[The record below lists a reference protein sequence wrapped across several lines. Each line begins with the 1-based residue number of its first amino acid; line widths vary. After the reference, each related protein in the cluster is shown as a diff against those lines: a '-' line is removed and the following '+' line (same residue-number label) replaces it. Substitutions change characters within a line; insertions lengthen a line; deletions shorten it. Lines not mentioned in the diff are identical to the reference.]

1 MRHISGAVGR
11 PILSIVRT
19 TMSSGSP
26 EEHRM
31 SIQVDPVRWLRELLR
46 SVGFHHHPLG
56 HRPLP
61 PGLDVLARNDGTAAA
76 IVHPPRLTPPQLGG
90 APLSEQFDAHLQR
103 ILRRLQSLAENG
115 VHVHHLFFIGNG
127 PLTIPRWFREAC
139 AELGMHIHTVD
150 PAVPPESLAP
160 FL

>member
-1 MRHISGAVGR
+1 
-11 PILSIVRT
+11 
-19 TMSSGSP
+19 
-26 EEHRM
+26 M

-46 SVGFHHHPLG
+46 GAGFHHRPLG

-61 PGLDVLARNDGTAAA
+61 PGLDLLARDDGAAAA

-90 APLSEQFDAHLQR
+90 APLPEQFDRHLQR
-103 ILRRLQSLAENG
+103 ILRRLQALAERG
-115 VHVHHLFFIGNG
+115 IQVQHLFFIGNG

-139 AELGMHIHTVD
+139 AELGIRIHTVD
-150 PAVPPESLAP
+150 PAVPPDNLGP

>member
-1 MRHISGAVGR
+1 
-11 PILSIVRT
+11 
-19 TMSSGSP
+19 
-26 EEHRM
+26 M

-46 SVGFHHHPLG
+46 SVGFHHRAAG
-56 HRPLP
+56 HRPSPL
-61 PGLDVLARNDGTAAA
+61 GLDVLARNDGTAAA
-76 IVHPPRLTPPQLGG
+76 IIHPPRLTPPQLGG

-103 ILRRLQSLAENG
+103 ILRRLQSVAENG

-139 AELGMHIHTVD
+139 AEFGFHIHSVD
-150 PAVPPESLAP
+150 PAMPPENLDP